1 MAVEGKKSK
10 VAALSVV
17 SNTVLIALKV
27 VAGILSG
34 SVSMIS
40 EAIHSSVDL
49 LAALIAFFS
58 IRMAAKPAD
67 KSHPYGHGKI
77 ENVSGVIEGVL
88 ILVAAV
94 FIIKEGITKIT
105 HREPVT
111 QTTVAIAVMLISAG
125 VNAVVSRILYKTAKE
140 EDSIALEAD
149 ALHLKTDVYTSLGV
163 GLGLLLLKITG
174 ISILDPIFAILVAL
188 LIVKESLSL
197 IKSAFSPLIDS
208 CLSEDEESLIKEVIN
223 KYSSKIVDFHEF
235 RTRRA
240 GNIKY
245 IDFHM
250 LVDKKLSVEEAHDL
264 SDKIESDIE
273 KAVKNTSVN
282 IHIEPA
288 GSP

>member
-1 MAVEGKKSK
+1 MAVEGKKTK

-111 QTTVAIAVMLISAG
+111 QTTLAIVVMLISAG
-125 VNAVVSRILYKTAKE
+125 VNAVISRILYKTAKA

-174 ISILDPIFAILVAL
+174 ISILDPVFAILVAL
-188 LIVKESLSL
+188 LIIKESLSL
-197 IKSAFSPLIDS
+197 VKNAFSPLIDS

-223 KYSSKIVDFHEF
+223 KYNSKIVDFHEF

-264 SDKIESDIE
+264 SDKIENDIE

-288 GSP
+288 CSP